1 MLWRI
6 SLSITN
12 FITFA
17 SPMIYQNLII
27 YGIPFFLSLDI
38 FFLSISGGVTLQPYR
53 WSSSLKVSIV
63 FSLSQ
68 IIAGFIGLLISSLI
82 LPLISEF
89 SFIAGVILV
98 GFFGSKMMQEA
109 VKVKNEERT
118 YLIENNEI
126 LYPLALASSLNTFV
140 IFVGLGFLEASYI
153 ISLSVLFISIFFVS
167 QFGQFIGSHY
177 KPIRLGRSSK
187 LLGGFLIIVLLILK
201 FIL

>member
-1 MLWRI
+1 M
-6 SLSITN
+6 
-12 FITFA
+12 
-17 SPMIYQNLII
+17 
-27 YGIPFFLSLDI
+27 DI

-109 VKVKNEERT
+109 VKVKNAERT
-118 YLIENNEI
+118 YLIENKEI

-153 ISLSVLFISIFFVS
+153 ISLSVLFISIFLFS

-187 LLGGFLIIVLLILK
+187 LMGGLLIIVLLILK

>member
-187 LLGGFLIIVLLILK
+187 LMGGFLIIVLLILK